1 VTDPVGTLNWHL
13 MTGSGSKGVAAAAPS
28 IRASSGSPGQSA
40 VQSPAM
46 RAQSYQAV
54 ATAFVVLFFI
64 VGVSLWGLPFYYDF
78 MVQQFGW
85 TRGQVTSGN
94 ALSKL
99 VVGPLFGFLAGW
111 IVDRFGPRRLM
122 MTGILMAGIALV
134 GLGSISSLSIFY
146 FFYFFNALGY
156 VCGGPLPN
164 QVLLT
169 QWFDR
174 SRGKAMGFAYLG
186 IGIGGATVPWISHM
200 LVQHFGWQTTLRI
213 LGISIVVVS
222 FPLALLVK
230 EFPKPSTTV
239 GSVRST
245 HLTSAFKQAS
255 FYLLTL
261 GSMCSIA
268 AVSGTQQN
276 LKLFLSL
283 DRHFTQRDSA
293 SVLSLVLT
301 FSIVGRLLVGWLA
314 DRFSKKYVMLLTY
327 LLVAAGI
334 PMLFL
339 GTTRPILYVSAAV
352 FGVGL
357 GGDYMVIPLMTAEIF
372 GIEIL
377 GRLLGVILTAGGV
390 AEAAAPWLIARLRDA
405 TGSYRESCSV
415 LVGIALLG
423 GLAVLALPGRRRP
436 A

>member
-1 VTDPVGTLNWHL
+1 
-13 MTGSGSKGVAAAAPS
+13 MTRPGIDGSVAPTESIGELSREPGSTANRPLANPRQA
-28 IRASSGSPGQSA
+28 
-40 VQSPAM
+40 
-46 RAQSYQAV
+46 YQAA
-54 ATAFVVLFFI
+54 ATAFVVLFCV
-64 VGVSLWGLPFYYDF
+64 VGISVWGLPFYYDF

-85 TRGQVTSGN
+85 TRAQVTSGN

-99 VVGPLFGFLAGW
+99 VVGPIFGFLAGW

-122 MTGILMAGIALV
+122 MIGILMAGGALV
-134 GLGSISSLSIFY
+134 GLGSISSLGLFY
-146 FFYFFNALGY
+146 FFYLFNALGY

-169 QWFDR
+169 EWFDR

-186 IGIGGATVPWISHM
+186 IGIGGATVPLISHA
-200 LVQHFGWQTTLRI
+200 LAQHFGWQTSLRL
-213 LGISIVVVS
+213 LGLLMVVAS
-222 FPLALLVK
+222 LPLVLLLK
-230 EFPKPSTTV
+230 ERPARTTIGAATSPSPMAAFR
-239 GSVRST
+239 RS
-245 HLTSAFKQAS
+245 S

-283 DRHFTQRDSA
+283 DRHFTQGDA
-293 SVLSLVLT
+293 AKVLSLVLAC
-301 FSIVGRLLVGWLA
+301 SIVGRLLIGWLA

-327 LLVAAGI
+327 LLVTAGI
-334 PMLFL
+334 PLMFL
-339 GTTRPILYVSAAV
+339 GQTRLILYASAAI
-352 FGVGL
+352 FGIGL
-357 GGDYMVIPLMTAEIF
+357 GGDYMIIPLMTAEIF

-377 GRLLGVILTAGGV
+377 GRLLGVILTAGSI
-390 AEAAAPWLIARLRDA
+390 AEAGAPWLIGRLRD
-405 TGSYRESCSV
+405 TSGSYRESCFV

-423 GLAVLALPGRRRP
+423 GIAVLGLPGPRRT